1 MQSPRRLV
9 LAACLLAGAMHAAC
23 AAPAQASAAPAAS
36 APSPAAVPAAPAEA
50 AALPDPWA
58 AAFDAFAREDAERA
72 PQPGGVVFVG
82 SSSIRLWAGLRQ
94 QFADWPVVQRGF
106 GGSQLRDCAQRV
118 DRLVAPYRPRLVI
131 VYAGDND
138 LEAGRTP
145 QQVLADF
152 QAFVDGARRHQP
164 GLPIA
169 FISIKP
175 SPARA
180 RLMGRVREANRLIR
194 DYAQRTE
201 GLRFVDVYSRMVDAE
216 GQPRAELF
224 SPDALHMN
232 AQGYAVWTTA
242 IQQSVSAASPLA
254 AAQAGR

>member
-1 MQSPRRLV
+1 MPSSRRFV
-9 LAACLLAGAMHAAC
+9 LAAALLLGGAVHAAPGVQPAAAAA
-23 AAPAQASAAPAAS
+23 AAPAPLAPTT
-36 APSPAAVPAAPAEA
+36 APDAQ
-50 AALPDPWA
+50 ALPDPWA
-58 AAFDAFAREDAERA
+58 AAFEAFAREDAEHA

-82 SSSIRLWAGLRQ
+82 SSSIRLWASLRQ
-94 QFADWPVVQRGF
+94 QFAGWPVVQRGF
-106 GGSQLRDCAQRV
+106 GGSQMRDCAQRV
-118 DRLVAPYRPRLVI
+118 ERLVAPYQPRLVI
-131 VYAGDND
+131 LYAGDND

-152 QAFVDGARRHQP
+152 QSFVDGARRRQP

-175 SPARA
+175 SPARS

-216 GQPRAELF
+216 GRPRAELF
-224 SPDALHMN
+224 SPDELHMN
-232 AQGYAVWTTA
+232 ADGYALWKSA
-242 IQQSVSAASPLA
+242 IEQSVSAASPLA
-254 AAQAGR
+254 AVQAGR